1 MTRVNSA
8 RTHHRSSCRAV
19 LPLVL
24 CVAMALL
31 RGVAWGEP
39 SSPPVS
45 PPPSS
50 ARGSLIGPYLGAPFQ
65 LTRNAYNFG
74 QAPAW
79 TTGDRVLSHEYD
91 SAGVR
96 QVYRAKLDGS
106 AQECLTCNTVKGPN
120 GFPQDRPQ
128 SDWILFQSYGQQ
140 PIHTGGPGFGGY
152 GGDLYVMRP
161 DGSQPY
167 RLTTNSD
174 PDNGRE
180 YTADTG
186 VPYDNFHAFWSPNG
200 KQIIWT
206 HTEAHPIADG
216 GQTWTMLLGD
226 FVVEGGVPSIKNV
239 IVVGKPYGVYETQPW
254 APDGSGFLFCAAGG
268 YASPYQANP
277 PGWAHMGVYFMR
289 LYGPGASPQD
299 PQVTLL
305 SDEVVAYQ
313 EQALITPDMR
323 TVIMM
328 SNRNASRESW
338 YNLVVAAAQRT
349 KFDAPD
355 TGSTQ
360 TMQFLSDFIG
370 PGGFV
375 SDLYAVDVK
384 TKAIRQLTNFG
395 GVVPEFFWNRNYS
408 KIIFAVTGL
417 ETWVGE
423 FQGVSRRISTA
434 MPAPGLEG
442 EPVDMSRIGA
452 QAQPIRD
459 PGPTD
464 NVSIAVPP
472 PSNPA
477 PAFPHAAES
486 SDKPRV
492 PKVAADY
499 FVRWLGDLQDLYEQS
514 KDEFTKP
521 PLFAVLDQF
530 VGN

>member
-1 MTRVNSA
+1 MSRASRA
-8 RTHHRSSCRAV
+8 STHHRSSCRAV
-19 LPLVL
+19 LPLVV
-24 CVAMALL
+24 CVALAHVFEIAPA
-31 RGVAWGEP
+31 GAA
-39 SSPPVS
+39 SPPVS

-50 ARGSLIGPYLGAPFQ
+50 TRESLIGPYFAAPFA
-65 LTRNAYNFG
+65 LTRNGYNFG

-91 SAGVR
+91 SAGIR
-96 QVYRAKLDGS
+96 QVYRANLDGS
-106 AQECLTCNTVKGPN
+106 AQVCLTCSTVKGPN

-128 SDWILFQSYGQQ
+128 SDWILFHSYGQQ
-140 PIHTGGPGFGGY
+140 PVHTGGPGFGGY

-167 RLTTNSD
+167 RLTTNSN
-174 PDNGRE
+174 PDDGRE
-180 YTADTG
+180 YAVDSG

-200 KQIIWT
+200 KQIVWT
-206 HTEAHPIADG
+206 HTEAHPISAG

-226 FVVEGGVPSIKNV
+226 FVVEGGVPSLRNV

-254 APDGSGFLFCAAGG
+254 APNGSGFLFCAAGG
-268 YASPYQANP
+268 YRSPFQATP

-299 PQVTLL
+299 PQVTLI
-305 SDEVVAYQ
+305 SDATVAYQ
-313 EQALITPDMR
+313 EQALFTPDMK
-323 TVIMM
+323 TVLMM
-328 SNRNASRESW
+328 SNRSGGQESW
-338 YNLVVAAAQRT
+338 YNLIVAATKRT
-349 KFDAPD
+349 RFDAPE

-370 PGGFV
+370 PGGFG
-375 SDLYAVDVK
+375 SELYAVDVE
-384 TKAIRQLTNFG
+384 TKAIRQLTSLG
-395 GVVPEFFWNRNYS
+395 GVIPEFFWNRNYS

-423 FQGVSRRISTA
+423 FQGVSRRVSTVI
-434 MPAPGLEG
+434 PAPGLAG
-442 EPVDMSRIGA
+442 EPVDMSRVGA

-464 NVSIAVPP
+464 NVPIAVTP

-477 PAFPHAAES
+477 PAFPHASES
-486 SDKPRV
+486 SDAPRV
-492 PKVAADY
+492 PNVAAEY

-514 KDEFTKP
+514 EESFTRP
-521 PLFAVLDQF
+521 PLFEALGEF